1 MAKQVKAPISPW
13 RFRVVVAGLLV
24 LAAML
29 LARTLTLQVLDVDRG
44 YEFLQGQGN
53 ARTIRSEIIPA
64 HRGMISDRNGEP
76 LAVSTPVAS
85 IWANPRE
92 LGKQKD
98 AWPRL
103 ARALSMSVAE
113 LSRKMERYSNSQF
126 MYLRRHL
133 APQDA
138 KAILALKV
146 PGVYLQREYRR
157 FYPAGEVTAHLLGF
171 TNIDDRGQEGLELAY
186 DEWLNGEPGR
196 KRVLKDLYGN
206 IIREIDAGKE
216 ASPGKSLQ
224 LSIDLRLQY
233 LAYRELKA
241 ALKRTGAKAGS
252 VVILDSKSGEV
263 LAMVNQPSYN
273 PNNRSQLNPSALRN
287 RAVIDMFE
295 PGSTVK
301 PMTLVAALESGRYQ
315 PDTEINT
322 HPGYIKVGPKL
333 LEDHRNYGVLTVAEV
348 LKKSSQVGTT
358 KIALSLDEQEVWRV
372 FQRFGFGR
380 DTGSGFPGESSGVL
394 PNRPKWRAIERATLS
409 FGYGMTVTNLQLA
422 QAYSVFANHGVFQ
435 PVSMLKRQEP
445 AEHRQVIAPK
455 VARQVVDMLELVTQP
470 GGTATRA
477 RVSAYRVGGKTGTS
491 HKAVAGGYAEDRYF
505 SLFAGVA
512 PASDPRI
519 VAVVTIDEPEGDYF
533 GGLVAAPVF
542 SSVVADALRL
552 MNIAPDDVEP
562 EPKGEDR
569 GDAAA

>member
-53 ARTIRSEIIPA
+53 ARTIRSEVIPA

-98 AWPRL
+98 AWPKL

-196 KRVLKDLYGN
+196 KR
-206 IIREIDAGKE
+206 
-216 ASPGKSLQ
+216 
-224 LSIDLRLQY
+224 
-233 LAYRELKA
+233 A
-241 ALKRTGAKAGS
+241 AA
-252 VVILDSKSGEV
+252 
-263 LAMVNQPSYN
+263 
-273 PNNRSQLNPSALRN
+273 
-287 RAVIDMFE
+287 
-295 PGSTVK
+295 
-301 PMTLVAALESGRYQ
+301 
-315 PDTEINT
+315 
-322 HPGYIKVGPKL
+322 
-333 LEDHRNYGVLTVAEV
+333 
-348 LKKSSQVGTT
+348 
-358 KIALSLDEQEVWRV
+358 
-372 FQRFGFGR
+372 
-380 DTGSGFPGESSGVL
+380 PGEEA
-394 PNRPKWRAIERATLS
+394 PPARAARP
-409 FGYGMTVTNLQLA
+409 
-422 QAYSVFANHGVFQ
+422 
-435 PVSMLKRQEP
+435 
-445 AEHRQVIAPK
+445 
-455 VARQVVDMLELVTQP
+455 P
-470 GGTATRA
+470 GG
-477 RVSAYRVGGKTGTS
+477 GG
-491 HKAVAGGYAEDRYF
+491 RIRF
-505 SLFAGVA
+505 S
-512 PASDPRI
+512 SI
-519 VAVVTIDEPEGDYF
+519 AVV
-533 GGLVAAPVF
+533 
-542 SSVVADALRL
+542 
-552 MNIAPDDVEP
+552 
-562 EPKGEDR
+562 
-569 GDAAA
+569 